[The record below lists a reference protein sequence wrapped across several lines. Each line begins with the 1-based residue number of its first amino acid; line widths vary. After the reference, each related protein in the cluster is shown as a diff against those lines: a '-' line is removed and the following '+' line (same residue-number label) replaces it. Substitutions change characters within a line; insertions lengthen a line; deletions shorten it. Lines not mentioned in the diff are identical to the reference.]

1 MAVEVFKLFGS
12 IFVNNEEA
20 NKSISKTDEKA
31 SGVASTLG
39 KGVKTAAKW
48 GAAIV
53 GGATAAAGGMM
64 KFAQSAASTTD
75 NVDKMSQKIGISR
88 QAYQELD
95 FICSQ
100 SGTSVDKLSTGMK
113 SLRGAMANDKNAEI
127 FNSLGVAITDADG
140 KLRDSEAVMWDT
152 MNALQGV
159 SNETEKA
166 VLAQKLFGKS
176 GTELMPLLNGESGS
190 IDEMKNKAHELGLVM
205 SDEMID
211 NGVALTDSLD
221 QVKRAFSA
229 IITQLGGAFMP
240 VIKQVADKVQSFLPY
255 VQQAIAQL
263 TPILMGMFEKI
274 LPVLFELAETLLPVI
289 FDMFEQLLPIFQEIV
304 TTVLPIIVEL
314 IAQLA
319 PVFAQIIQELLP
331 LFVEFIQQIAPL
343 LIEFVQQVLPLI
355 VQLVQQLLPFI
366 VQIVQELLPFLVQIF
381 QQVLP
386 IITQIITAI
395 LPVIIDLLSQ
405 VLPPLL
411 QIVQAILPVLL
422 QLFNS
427 IMPIIKMLAD
437 TFLPIITT
445 LLKALTPILNVL
457 AELFGG
463 VLGDAINSVTTALQP
478 LFDILNG
485 LISFITNIFKGNWE
499 DAWNAIVDVFKGIF
513 NLIPTAIEGMING
526 AIWVINKLIDG
537 INFIGG
543 WLGVDIDHIPDV
555 ELPRLRQGIDF
566 VPSDNYPVALD
577 YGEAVLTASE
587 AEEYRKSKRESGTQS
602 PFTSAPENGTETIK
616 EVNQTFNI
624 NVTVERIADSYDVD
638 DFVARLSEQLAAE
651 VQRAENVYA

>member
-12 IFVNNEEA
+12 IFVNNDEA
-20 NKSISKTDEKA
+20 NKSIAKTDEKA

-100 SGTSVDKLSTGMK
+100 SGTSVDKLGAGMK

-127 FNSLGVAITDADG
+127 FNSLGIAITDADG
-140 KLRDSEAVMWDT
+140 KLRDGEAVMWDT
-152 MNALQGV
+152 MKALQGV

-366 VQIVQELLPFLVQIF
+366 VQIVQELLPILVQIF
-381 QQVLP
+381 QQILP

-405 VLPPLL
+405 ILPPLL
-411 QIVQAILPVLL
+411 QIVQAILPVFL

-427 IMPIIKMLAD
+427 IMPLIKMLAD

-445 LLKALTPILNVL
+445 LLKGLTPILNVL

-463 VLGDAINSVTTALQP
+463 VLGDAINSVTTALKP

-485 LISFITNIFKGNWE
+485 LITFITNVFKGNWE

-566 VPSDNYPVALD
+566 VPSDKFPVYLD
-577 YGEAVLTASE
+577 RGEAVLTASE

-624 NVTVERIADSYDVD
+624 NVTIERIADGYDVD

>member
-211 NGVALTDSLD
+211 SGVALTDTLD
-221 QVKRAFSA
+221 QTKRAFSA

-240 VIKQVADKVQSFLPY
+240 VIKQVADKIQSFLPY
-255 VQQAIAQL
+255 VQRAITQL
-263 TPILMGMFEKI
+263 TPILTGMFEKI

-366 VQIVQELLPFLVQIF
+366 VQIVQELLPVLVQIF
-381 QQVLP
+381 QQILP
-386 IITQIITAI
+386 IVTQIITAI

-405 VLPPLL
+405 ILPPLL
-411 QIVQAILPVLL
+411 QIVQAILPVFL

-427 IMPIIKMLAD
+427 IMPLIKMLAD

-445 LLKALTPILNVL
+445 LLKALTPILTVL
-457 AELFGG
+457 ADLFGG
-463 VLGDAINSVTTALQP
+463 VLGDAINSVTTALKP

-485 LISFITNIFKGNWE
+485 LITFITNIFKGNWE
-499 DAWNAIVDVFKGIF
+499 DAWNGIVEVFKGII
-513 NLIPTAIEGMING
+513 NLIPTAIEGMINA

-602 PFTSAPENGTETIK
+602 PFASAPESGAETIK

-624 NVTVERIADSYDVD
+624 NVTVERIADNYDVD

>member
-12 IFVNNEEA
+12 IFVNNDEA
-20 NKSISKTDEKA
+20 NKSIAKTDEKA

-53 GGATAAAGGMM
+53 GGASAAAGGLM
-64 KFAQSAASTTD
+64 KMAQSSASTAD

-100 SGTSVDKLSTGMK
+100 SGTSVDKLGAGMK

-127 FNSLGVAITDADG
+127 FNSLGIAITDADG

-176 GTELMPLLNGESGS
+176 GQELMPLLNGTAGS
-190 IDEMKNKAHELGLVM
+190 IDEMKAKAHELGLVM
-205 SDEMID
+205 SDEMVD

-221 QVKRAFSA
+221 QTKRAFSA

-240 VIKQVADKVQSFLPY
+240 VIKQVSDKVQSFLPY
-255 VQQAIAQL
+255 VQQAITQL

-366 VQIVQELLPFLVQIF
+366 VQIVQELLPVLVQIF

-405 VLPPLL
+405 ILPPLL
-411 QIVQAILPVLL
+411 QIVQAILPVFL

-427 IMPIIKMLAD
+427 IMPLIIMLAD

-445 LLKALTPILNVL
+445 LLKGLTPILNVL

-463 VLGDAINSVTTALQP
+463 VLGDAINSVTTALKP

-485 LISFITNIFKGNWE
+485 LITFITNIFKGNWE
-499 DAWNAIVDVFKGIF
+499 DAWNGIVEVFKGIF

-566 VPSDNYPVALD
+566 VPSDKFPVYLD
-577 YGEAVLTASE
+577 RGEAVLTATE
-587 AEEYRKSKRESGTQS
+587 ADEYRQSKRDNGTRS
-602 PFTSAPENGTETIK
+602 PFNSDVKDKSEPKT
-616 EVNQTFNI
+616 VNQTFNVSVHIEKI
-624 NVTVERIADSYDVD
+624 NDKYDLD
-638 DFVARLSEQLAAE
+638 EFVVQLSERLAEE
-651 VQRAENVYA
+651 VRETEGVYA

>member
-1 MAVEVFKLFGS
+1 ML
-12 IFVNNEEA
+12 
-20 NKSISKTDEKA
+20 
-31 SGVASTLG
+31 
-39 KGVKTAAKW
+39 
-48 GAAIV
+48 
-53 GGATAAAGGMM
+53 
-64 KFAQSAASTTD
+64 
-75 NVDKMSQKIGISR
+75 
-88 QAYQELD
+88 
-95 FICSQ
+95 
-100 SGTSVDKLSTGMK
+100 
-113 SLRGAMANDKNAEI
+113 
-127 FNSLGVAITDADG
+127 
-140 KLRDSEAVMWDT
+140 
-152 MNALQGV
+152 
-159 SNETEKA
+159 
-166 VLAQKLFGKS
+166 
-176 GTELMPLLNGESGS
+176 
-190 IDEMKNKAHELGLVM
+190 
-205 SDEMID
+205 
-211 NGVALTDSLD
+211 
-221 QVKRAFSA
+221 
-229 IITQLGGAFMP
+229 
-240 VIKQVADKVQSFLPY
+240 
-255 VQQAIAQL
+255 
-263 TPILMGMFEKI
+263 
-274 LPVLFELAETLLPVI
+274 
-289 FDMFEQLLPIFQEIV
+289 
-304 TTVLPIIVEL
+304 
-314 IAQLA
+314 
-319 PVFAQIIQELLP
+319 
-331 LFVEFIQQIAPL
+331 
-343 LIEFVQQVLPLI
+343 
-355 VQLVQQLLPFI
+355 
-366 VQIVQELLPFLVQIF
+366 QIF

-405 VLPPLL
+405 ILPPLL
-411 QIVQAILPVLL
+411 QIVQAILPVFL

-427 IMPIIKMLAD
+427 IMPLIKMLAD

-445 LLKALTPILNVL
+445 LLKGLTPILNVL

-602 PFTSAPENGTETIK
+602 PFTSAPENGVETIK

>member
-100 SGTSVDKLSTGMK
+100 SGTSVDKLGAGMK

-366 VQIVQELLPFLVQIF
+366 VQIVQELLPVLVQIF

-386 IITQIITAI
+386 IVTQIITAI

-405 VLPPLL
+405 ILPPLL
-411 QIVQAILPVLL
+411 QIVQAILPVFL

-427 IMPIIKMLAD
+427 IMPLIKMLAD

-445 LLKALTPILNVL
+445 LLKGLTPILNVL

-602 PFTSAPENGTETIK
+602 PFTSAPENGVETIK

>member
-12 IFVNNEEA
+12 IFVNNDEA
-20 NKSISKTDEKA
+20 NKSIAKTDEKA

-64 KFAQSAASTTD
+64 KFAQSAASTAD

-113 SLRGAMANDKNAEI
+113 SLRGAMSNDKNAEI
-127 FNSLGVAITDADG
+127 FKNLGVSITDADG
-140 KLRDSEAVMWDT
+140 KMRDSEAVMWDT
-152 MNALQGV
+152 MNALQGM

-176 GTELMPLLNGESGS
+176 GTELMPLLNNTSGS

-205 SDEMID
+205 SDELVD
-211 NGVALTDSLD
+211 SGVGLTDSLD
-221 QVKRAFSA
+221 QTKRAFSA
-229 IITQLGGAFMP
+229 IITQLGGALMP
-240 VIKQVADKVQSFLPY
+240 IVKQVSDKLQTALPY
-255 VQQAIAQL
+255 IQQAIGKLAPLISDFLSQL
-263 TPILMGMFEKI
+263 
-274 LPVLFELAETLLPVI
+274 LPALFELGETLFPIILEA
-289 FDMFEQLLPIFQEIV
+289 FEQLLPVFEQII
-304 TTVLPIIVEL
+304 TTVLPIILEL
-314 IAQLA
+314 IQQLA
-319 PVFAQIIQELLP
+319 PIFSQFISELLP
-331 LFVEFIQQIAPL
+331 LLVDFLSQIAPV
-343 LIEFVQQVLPLI
+343 ISDFASQVLPLI
-355 VQLVQQLLPFI
+355 VSLI
-366 VQIVQELLPFLVQIF
+366 SQIMPFLVQIVSEILPIIASII

-386 IITQIITAI
+386 IVTQICTTI
-395 LPVIIDLLSQ
+395 LPVIISLLSQ
-405 VLPPLL
+405 LLPPLL
-411 QIVQAILPVLL
+411 QIVQAILPVFL

-427 IMPIIKMLAD
+427 IMPLIKMLAD

-445 LLKALTPILNVL
+445 LLKGLTPILNVL

-463 VLGDAINSVTTALQP
+463 VLGDAINSVTTALKP

-587 AEEYRKSKRESGTQS
+587 AEEYRKTKRENGTQS
-602 PFTSAPENGTETIK
+602 PFASAPENGTETIK

-624 NVTVERIADSYDVD
+624 NVTVERISDGYDVD

>member
-366 VQIVQELLPFLVQIF
+366 VQIVQELLPVLVQIF

-405 VLPPLL
+405 ILPPLL

-445 LLKALTPILNVL
+445 LLKGLTPILNVL

-602 PFTSAPENGTETIK
+602 PFTSAPENGVETIK

>member
-75 NVDKMSQKIGISR
+75 NVDKMSQKIGVSR

-100 SGTSVDKLSTGMK
+100 SGTSVDKLGAGMK

-386 IITQIITAI
+386 IITQIITAV

-405 VLPPLL
+405 ILPPLL

-427 IMPIIKMLAD
+427 IMPIIKVLAD

-602 PFTSAPENGTETIK
+602 PFTSAPENGVETIK

>member
-100 SGTSVDKLSTGMK
+100 SGTSVDKLGAGMK

-127 FNSLGVAITDADG
+127 FNSLGIAITDADG

-366 VQIVQELLPFLVQIF
+366 VQIVQELLPVLVQIF

-386 IITQIITAI
+386 IVTQIITAI

-405 VLPPLL
+405 ILPPLL

-485 LISFITNIFKGNWE
+485 LITFITNVFKGNWE

-587 AEEYRKSKRESGTQS
+587 AEEYRKTKRENGTQS
-602 PFTSAPENGTETIK
+602 PFASAPENGTETIK

-624 NVTVERIADSYDVD
+624 NVTVERISDGYDVD

>member
-211 NGVALTDSLD
+211 SGVALTDTLD
-221 QVKRAFSA
+221 QTKRAFSA

-240 VIKQVADKVQSFLPY
+240 VIKQVADKIQSFLPY

-405 VLPPLL
+405 ILPPLL

-445 LLKALTPILNVL
+445 LLKALTPILTVL

-485 LISFITNIFKGNWE
+485 LITFITNVFKGNWE
-499 DAWNAIVDVFKGIF
+499 DAWNGIVEVFKGIF

-587 AEEYRKSKRESGTQS
+587 AEEYRKTKRENGTQS
-602 PFTSAPENGTETIK
+602 PFASAPENGTETIK

-624 NVTVERIADSYDVD
+624 NVTIERISDGYDVD

>member
-20 NKSISKTDEKA
+20 NKSIAKTDEKA

-53 GGATAAAGGMM
+53 GGASAAAGGLM
-64 KFAQSAASTTD
+64 KMAQSSASTAD

-100 SGTSVDKLSTGMK
+100 SGTSVDKLTGGMK
-113 SLRGAMANDKNAEI
+113 SLRNAMISDSKVG
-127 FNSLGVAITDADG
+127 FFKTLGVELKDANG
-140 KLRDSEAVMWDT
+140 HFRDSEALMWDT
-152 MNALQGV
+152 ISALQGMTDQTKK
-159 SNETEKA
+159 EII
-166 VLAQKLFGKS
+166 AQQLFGKA
-176 GTELMPLLNGESGS
+176 GTELLPLLNNQAGS
-190 IDEMKNKAHELGLVM
+190 IEEMKQKAHDLGLVM
-205 SDEMID
+205 SDELVD
-211 NGVALTDSLD
+211 SGVGLTDSLD
-221 QVKRAFSA
+221 QTKRAFSA
-229 IITQLGGAFMP
+229 IITQLGASFMP
-240 VIKQVADKVQSFLPY
+240 IVKQVSDKLQSALPY
-255 VQQAIAQL
+255 IQQ
-263 TPILMGMFEKI
+263 M
-274 LPVLFELAETLLPVI
+274 
-289 FDMFEQLLPIFQEIV
+289 
-304 TTVLPIIVEL
+304 

-319 PVFAQIIQELLP
+319 PIVTDFLEQLLPALFKLGKTLFPIIMDAFKQLMPVFQELVMTLLPIIIDIINQLAPIFAQIIQNILP
-331 LFVEFIQQIAPL
+331 LFLQLIQQLAPFIAQ
-343 LIEFVQQVLPLI
+343 FVQQVLPLI

-366 VQIVQELLPFLVQIF
+366 VQIVQELLPVLVQIF

-405 VLPPLL
+405 ILPPLL

-445 LLKALTPILNVL
+445 LLKGLTPILNVL

-463 VLGDAINSVTTALQP
+463 VLGDAINSVTTALKP

-485 LISFITNIFKGNWE
+485 LITFITNVFKGNWE

-566 VPSDNYPVALD
+566 VPSDKFPVYLD
-577 YGEAVLTASE
+577 RGEAVLTASE

-602 PFTSAPENGTETIK
+602 PFTSAPENGVETIK